1 MLAILEEKI
10 SRPKSLLRSFD
21 KIYSIFATLVCFV
34 INDGWN
40 AKTYSPVIWKSFYGS
55 LAVFLQYTNKS

>member
-1 MLAILEEKI
+1 MLAILEENI

-21 KIYSIFATLVCFV
+21 KIYSIFAALVCFV

-40 AKTYSPVIWKSFYGS
+40 AKTYSPVIWKSYGS
-55 LAVFLQYTNKS
+55 VAIFSQYTNKS